1 MNLKK
6 TSEKLMSTRSGATAV
21 ALVLLAL
28 LLILNLFVSLL
39 PYSVTEGDLSGV
51 GMYALSGASKTF
63 LGKLDEDVTIY
74 CLTQNGDES
83 TQLSTLFSRYTK
95 ASKHIKIR
103 YVDAANDEAFCK
115 KYGLTASDFTS
126 SSKNS
131 SMVIESARRYT
142 YLDYSTLLYYY
153 SEASGRISLAEY
165 SYMTSIYSAQ
175 GAAAFKTLYGF
186 EFSSLRQYYD
196 ADSKITNAIEYVTRE
211 DLSYTLTLSEDTR
224 KFLSGIEI
232 PVTVSCIWSGDR
244 SECKIAGIL
253 DQYAAANRNITV
265 RYIDPSLA
273 ENAAFIEKHFT
284 ATPDSMTVVVESD
297 RRSTVIKWSDVV
309 RYHHAKLGTMTSSQY
324 ASILATENQLYSRFG
339 GQIPYGYCYSYY
351 LAYSGGSSSQSVSL
365 FNVTSVTSYFDG
377 EEAYTEAIDYVIQET
392 IPHAYIVA
400 GDLGTPLSAKLT
412 GFFTDSATDYEVL
425 ENGIPKTIPD
435 NAASLI
441 LYAPKRDLTDA
452 EAQTLTNYLKN
463 GGHLLLFTNAGSTS
477 YEKLM
482 GVLSSYGVTA
492 GAEIV
497 RDGKSGSYEKSEEH
511 LLPTVNSSHSINYY
525 PNLAGYRVDMP
536 MTHLLRVAGKDDLP
550 DKVTVTELLNTS
562 KEGYISIEKTN
573 EDGSTV
579 TDRETASFPLAVEIK
594 NSETGAN
601 IVWYASTEM
610 LSDDLILTADEEK
623 AANESKAEDA
633 KLCGNKYYIA
643 LAVSYLGREF
653 TPTHKKVDPVSAD
666 TIDGNRITVSATPIS
681 KDYLA
686 VSNPAVILIGI
697 LTVLIFP
704 AVIIAVGC
712 VNRSRRRK
720 A

>member
-21 ALVLLAL
+21 ALVLLAV
-28 LLILNLFVSLL
+28 LILLNLLVSLL

-115 KYGLTASDFTS
+115 KYGLTASDFTN

-284 ATPDSMTVVVESD
+284 ATPDSMTVVVESN

-324 ASILATENQLYSRFG
+324 ASILATENRLYSGFG

-425 ENGIPKTIPD
+425 ENGIPEAIPD

-452 EAQTLTNYLKN
+452 EAQTLTDYLKN

-497 RDGKSGSYEKSEEH
+497 RDGKSGSYEKSEDH

-623 AANESKAEDA
+623 AANESKAKDA

>member
-21 ALVLLAL
+21 ALVLLAV
-28 LLILNLFVSLL
+28 LILLNLLVSLL

-126 SSKNS
+126 PSKNS

-309 RYHHAKLGTMTSSQY
+309 RYHHAKLGTMSSSQY

-339 GQIPYGYCYSYY
+339 GQVPYGYCYSYV
-351 LAYSGGSSSQSVSL
+351 LSSNDSSKFQP

-425 ENGIPKTIPD
+425 ENGIPETIPD

-452 EAQTLTNYLKN
+452 EALTLTDYLKN
-463 GGHLLLFTNAGSTS
+463 GGHLLLFTNSANTA

-482 GVLSSYGVTA
+482 GVLSAYGVTA

-623 AANESKAEDA
+623 AANESKAKDA

>member
-21 ALVLLAL
+21 ALVLLAV
-28 LLILNLFVSLL
+28 LILLNLLVSLL

-126 SSKNS
+126 PSKNS

-309 RYHHAKLGTMTSSQY
+309 RYHHAKLGTMSSSQY

-339 GQIPYGYCYSYY
+339 GQVPYGYCYSYV
-351 LAYSGGSSSQSVSL
+351 LRSNDSSKFPP

-425 ENGIPKTIPD
+425 ENGIPETIPD

-452 EAQTLTNYLKN
+452 EALTLTDYLKN
-463 GGHLLLFTNAGSTS
+463 GGHLLLFTNSANTA

-482 GVLSSYGVTA
+482 GVLSAYGVTA

-623 AANESKAEDA
+623 AANESKAKDA

>member
-21 ALVLLAL
+21 ALILLAL
-28 LLILNLFVSLL
+28 LLILNLLVSLL

-175 GAAAFKTLYGF
+175 GATAFKTLYGF

-211 DLSYTLTLSEDTR
+211 DLSYTLTLSEDTQ

-232 PVTVSCIWSGDR
+232 PVTVSCIWTGDR

-400 GDLGTPLSAKLT
+400 GDLGTPLSSKLT
-412 GFFTDSATDYEVL
+412 GFFTDSATEFEVMEDGL
-425 ENGIPKTIPD
+425 PGTIPE

-441 LYAPKRDLTDA
+441 LNAPKRDLTDA
-452 EAQTLTNYLKN
+452 EAQTLTDYLKN
-463 GGHLLLFTNAGSTS
+463 GGHLLLFTNAESTS

-482 GVLSSYGVTA
+482 GVLSAYGVTA
-492 GAEIV
+492 GAETV
-497 RDGKSGSYEKSEEH
+497 RDGKSGSYKGSEDH

-550 DKVTVTELLNTS
+550 DKVTVTNLLTTS
-562 KEGYISIEKTN
+562 DKGYITHETTG

-623 AANESKAEDA
+623 AADENKAEGES
-633 KLCGNKYYIA
+633 LCGNKYYVA
-643 LAVSYLGREF
+643 LSVSYLGREF

>member
-21 ALVLLAL
+21 ALVLLAV
-28 LLILNLFVSLL
+28 LILLNLLVSLL

-126 SSKNS
+126 PSKNS

-297 RRSTVIKWSDVV
+297 RRSTVIKWSDVI

-452 EAQTLTNYLKN
+452 EAQTLTDYLKN

-623 AANESKAEDA
+623 AANESKAKDA

-653 TPTHKKVDPVSAD
+653 TPMHKKVDPVSAD